1 MSTGTSTFVIRWFN
15 FLIMILGVGVICFGV
30 WMSTRHDQCHRT
42 LTVPV
47 MCLGAVILLISLVGF
62 VGALKNITFLLWVYL
77 VLLLLIL
84 VAILAF
90 TVLAFIITNNGSG
103 HAVSGIRFK
112 EYHLQDYS
120 IWFLKEINNT
130 KNWGRLKSC
139 FLMSEDCNN
148 LPKKYK
154 TLKEFKSAEL
164 TPIEAGCCRPPSE
177 CGYPAI
183 NASFYDLSYHPTSTS
198 KDCKLYKNAQNV
210 KCYDCDSC
218 KAGVAQYMKAE
229 WRIVA
234 VLNLIL
240 FVILAAVY
248 FVACCARRNASTEN
262 SSK

>member
-1 MSTGTSTFVIRWFN
+1 
-15 FLIMILGVGVICFGV
+15 MIGFGV
-30 WMSTRHDQCHRT
+30 WMGTRHDQCHRT

-47 MCLGAVILLISLVGF
+47 MCLGAVILVISLVGF
-62 VGALKNITFLLWVYL
+62 VGALKNIIFLLWVYL

-130 KNWGRLKSC
+130 KNWARLKSC

-148 LPKKYK
+148 LPKMYK
-154 TLKEFKSAEL
+154 TLKAFKSAEL

-177 CGYPAI
+177 
-183 NASFYDLSYHPTSTS
+183 
-198 KDCKLYKNAQNV
+198 
-210 KCYDCDSC
+210 
-218 KAGVAQYMKAE
+218 AGVAQYMKSE

-248 FVACCARRNASTEN
+248 FVACCARRNAYTEN
-262 SSK
+262 LSKEGRG